1 MKKTPPVGMGYV
13 DSKMFG
19 AEELRPDIVTWP
31 LPPPEITWKMPKVV
45 TPTKPAVTTAIP
57 EGVKRKLLANVVLG
71 MVPKSEKYEWH
82 IRGEYDLPTMSF
94 RLDLGLS
101 DKHPTKGPPL
111 RIHASMMISEEEELY
126 SNMAFLQTV
135 VDELVKKIVGELAR
149 IEKGRKQHDDQT
161 VSRETEWEVSE
172 DSR

>member
-1 MKKTPPVGMGYV
+1 MKKTQPVGMGYV
-13 DSKMFG
+13 DSRTMFG
-19 AEELRPDIVTWP
+19 TAPLRPDVVNWP
-31 LPPPEITWKMPKVV
+31 LPPPEVVWKMPDEYMAIV
-45 TPTKPAVTTAIP
+45 KPVTAIP
-57 EGVKRKLLANVVLG
+57 EGIKRKLLNNVILS

-82 IRGEYDLPTMSF
+82 VRGEYDLPTMSF

-111 RIHASMMISEEEELY
+111 RIHASMMVSEEEELY

-135 VDELVKKIVGELAR
+135 VDELVKRIVGELAR